1 MRIEKAKV
9 GEVILNKVNN
19 QRYIVT
25 EVTEPIDDITVA
37 TAQIYNPDLKEIS
50 QDVPEQVEITS
61 ANARIYKHLFNT
73 IKENAVNDANI
84 TEGKFYLND
93 VDVPTGEIV
102 PVKVLGVTDNFVVF
116 EGRRGND
123 SFAYIYDAKRDHFKT
138 LFKAENIES
147 LEAKNIILLTDK
159 RAEDVLDET
168 TGEITGQK
176 YYARVSLVTENEAYE
191 EGYYHFRAQKIA
203 LDDKTSKV
211 TTKLLRDG
219 KYAIISAE
227 TTGENVIFICEDSR
241 WIYTGYSRDYIPTNV
256 CKWQDSLSFITP
268 DHFIYGFMGEE
279 RKIAVDTSLL
289 KDCKNLFEVSRN
301 GDTTEYSFTDDEMKQ
316 VVTITVTS
324 TNDRGDIVTIS
335 KA

>member
-1 MRIEKAKV
+1 MKVERAKV

-25 EVTEPIDDITVA
+25 EVAEPIDDITVA

-116 EGRRGND
+116 EGRRDND
-123 SFAYIYDAKRDHFKT
+123 SFAYIYNAKRDHFKT
-138 LFKAENIES
+138 LFKAENIEV
-147 LEAKNIILLTDK
+147 LKVKNIILLTDK
-159 RAEDVLDET
+159 RAEDVLDKD
-168 TGEITGQK
+168 TGEVTGQK
-176 YYARVSLVTENEAYE
+176 YYARVSLVVENEAYE

-203 LDDKTSKV
+203 LDDKDSEV
-211 TTKLLRDG
+211 TTEIRRDG
-219 KYAIISAE
+219 KYAIISAKTE
-227 TTGENVIFICEDSR
+227 GGNVLFICEDNH
-241 WIYTGYSRDYIPTNV
+241 WIYTSYPRDYIPTNV
-256 CKWQDSLSFITP
+256 CKWQDKLSFITP
-268 DHFIYGFMGEE
+268 DYFIYDVMGEE
-279 RKIAVDTSLL
+279 RIIRIDTTLL
-289 KDCKNLFEVSRN
+289 KNYKELFEVSKS

-324 TNDRGDIVTIS
+324 TNDRGDVVTIS